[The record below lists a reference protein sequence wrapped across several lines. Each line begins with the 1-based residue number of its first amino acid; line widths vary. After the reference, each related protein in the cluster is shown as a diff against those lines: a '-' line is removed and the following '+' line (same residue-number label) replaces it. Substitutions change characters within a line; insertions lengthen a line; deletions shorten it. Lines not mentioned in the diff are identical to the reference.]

1 MKKIICLL
9 LFCISFSTVGQ
20 SKESDF
26 FKFYKGGTKYMKP
39 VKYVLFD
46 TTSGDTKKEVANKIY
61 FYMGG
66 ETFIFDVKIN
76 KMDTCLLDKLKFTFD
91 KSEDL
96 QQKAYQFYKE
106 KKQIEE
112 RKMKLKNP
120 ILYPVTD
127 YSPYFKIYVFEKT
140 NKNTLLKY
148 EVDWIYSSF

>member
-26 FKFYKGGTKYMKP
+26 FNFYKGGNKYIKP

-46 TTSGDTKKEVANKIY
+46 NSAGDGKKEVDNKIY

-66 ETFIFDVKIN
+66 ETFIFDAKIN
-76 KMDTCLLDKLKFTFD
+76 KMDTCLVEKFKFTFD